1 MIWLIIILS
10 IIIIV
15 LLTFIFRYKRD
26 IKYISKQIINSKGK
40 YCNIRMNTLNK
51 DIEKLVLSINDL
63 YEENQKTNIKI
74 KKHEEKLKS
83 SIANI
88 SHDLRTPLTSI
99 MGYIQLIKDTN
110 LSEEEKVKYIK
121 IVERRT
127 ESLQSLI
134 TSFYELSRIESD
146 EYKFDLKAVNLGN
159 MLCETI
165 ALFYND
171 FVNNN
176 IEPNINIE
184 ENISS
189 IIADEKAVM
198 RIFSNLINN
207 MLKHGEKNVSI
218 SLKKENNY
226 IVTEFSN
233 NAPNLKIEDVEHIFD
248 RFFTADLTRSDKNT
262 GLGLSITKALV
273 EQLGYKI
280 EAILFDGILS
290 IKIIWSNL

>member
-1 MIWLIIILS
+1 MVWLIIIL
-10 IIIIV
+10 IIIIVV
-15 LLTFIFRYKRD
+15 LLTFIFRYKYD
-26 IKYISKQIINSKGK
+26 IKYISKQIVNSKGE

-63 YEENQKTNIKI
+63 YEINQEINMKI
-74 KKHEEKLKS
+74 KQNEEKLRL
-83 SIANI
+83 SIANM

-99 MGYIQLIKDTN
+99 MGYVQLIKDKN
-110 LSEEEKVKYIK
+110 LSAEEKVKYIN

-134 TSFYELSRIESD
+134 TSFYELSRIEAD
-146 EYKFDLKAVNLGN
+146 EYKFDLKSIDLGN
-159 MLCETI
+159 ILCETI

-171 FVNNN
+171 FVDSN

-184 ENISS
+184 EKISP
-189 IIADEKAVM
+189 IICDEKAVI

-207 MLKHGEKNVSI
+207 MLKHGEKNINI
-218 SLKKENNY
+218 SLKKENSHV
-226 IVTEFSN
+226 VTEFTN
-233 NAPNLKIEDVEHIFD
+233 NAPNLKKEDVEHIFD
-248 RFFTADLTRSDKNT
+248 RFFTADVTRSDKNT

-280 EAILFDGILS
+280 EAILVDRILN
-290 IKIIWSNL
+290 IKIIW

>member
-1 MIWLIIILS
+1 MMWIIIILG
-10 IIIIV
+10 ITNIA
-15 LLTFIFRYKRD
+15 LLAFIFMYIYD
-26 IKYISKQIINSKGK
+26 IKYISKQVENSKGT

-63 YEENQKTNIKI
+63 YETNQKINIKL
-74 KKHEEKLKS
+74 KHDEERLRL

-99 MGYIQLIKDTN
+99 RGYMQLIKGNN
-110 LSEEEKVKYIK
+110 LSEEEKVKYMN

-134 TSFYELSRIESD
+134 MSFYELSRIEGD
-146 EYKFDLKAVNLGN
+146 EYKFDLKAVNLGEV
-159 MLCETI
+159 LCEAI

-171 FVNNN
+171 FIDNS
-176 IEPNINIE
+176 IEPDVNIE
-184 ENISS
+184 EKNFP
-189 IIADEKAVM
+189 IIADEKAIM

-207 MLKHGEKNVSI
+207 MIKHGEKNVSI
-218 SLKKENNY
+218 SLKKEDNH
-226 IVTEFSN
+226 IVTEFTN
-233 NAPNLKIEDVEHIFD
+233 DAPNLKIQDVEHIFD
-248 RFFTADLTRSDKNT
+248 RFFTADVTRSDKNT

-280 EAILFDGILS
+280 EAILFDGRLS
-290 IKIIWSNL
+290 IRIIW

>member
-1 MIWLIIILS
+1 MMWLIIVLV
-10 IIIIV
+10 IINVV
-15 LLTFIFRYKRD
+15 LLTYIFRHKYD
-26 IKYISKQIINSKGK
+26 IKYISKQILNTKGE

-51 DIEKLVLSINDL
+51 DIEKLVLNINDL
-63 YEENQKTNIKI
+63 HEMNQKINNKI
-74 KKHEEKLKS
+74 KYDEEKLRR
-83 SIANI
+83 SIANM

-99 MGYIQLIKDTN
+99 MGYIQLIKNNN
-110 LSEEEKVKYIK
+110 LSEEERARYIN

-127 ESLQSLI
+127 ESLQGLI

-146 EYKFDLKAVNLGN
+146 EYKFDLKVVNMAN
-159 MLCETI
+159 ILCETI

-171 FVNNN
+171 FVNKG

-184 ENISS
+184 ENILP

-207 MLKHGEKNVSI
+207 ILKHGGKNVDI
-218 SLKKENNY
+218 SLKKENDR
-226 IVTEFSN
+226 IVTEFKN

-262 GLGLSITKALV
+262 GLGLSITKTLA
-273 EQLGYKI
+273 EKLGYKI
-280 EAILFDGILS
+280 ESILDNGALS
-290 IKIIWSNL
+290 IKIIW

>member
-1 MIWLIIILS
+1 MVWLVIILIII
-10 IIIIV
+10 IVV
-15 LLTFIFRYKRD
+15 LLTFIFRYKYD
-26 IKYISKQIINSKGK
+26 IKYISKQIVNSNGE
-40 YCNIRMNTLNK
+40 YSNIRMNTLNK
-51 DIEKLVLSINDL
+51 DIEKLVLNINDL
-63 YEENQKTNIKI
+63 YEMNQKINIKI
-74 KKHEEKLKS
+74 KHDEEKLRL

-99 MGYIQLIKDTN
+99 MGYIQLIKDSN
-110 LSEEEKVKYIK
+110 LSEAEKIKYIN
-121 IVERRT
+121 IVEKRT

-134 TSFYELSRIESD
+134 SSFYELSRVESD
-146 EYKFDLKAVNLGN
+146 EYKFDLKSLNLGN
-159 MLCETI
+159 ILCETI

-171 FVNNN
+171 FVDND

-184 ENISS
+184 DNIST

-207 MLKHGEKNVSI
+207 ILKHGEKNVTI
-218 SLKKENNY
+218 SLRKENNY
-226 IVTEFSN
+226 MVTEFVN

-280 EAILFDGILS
+280 EAVLINGMLK
-290 IKIIWSNL
+290 IKIIWSN